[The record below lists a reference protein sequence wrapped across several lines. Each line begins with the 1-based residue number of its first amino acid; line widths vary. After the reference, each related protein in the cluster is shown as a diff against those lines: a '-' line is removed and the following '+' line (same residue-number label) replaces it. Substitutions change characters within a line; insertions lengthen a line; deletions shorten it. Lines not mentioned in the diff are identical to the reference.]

1 MSRVKIVWAILL
13 LLSFGVLLAY
23 LSYRFPGALW
33 STDNRVR
40 FVYGLTLLGVVGSS
54 VIVGWREQKGSAIRY
69 AVTWIVIAVTLVFA
83 YTFQED
89 LLEFA
94 DRTRAAVVPSVP
106 IEDEYGVVT
115 LFRGSD
121 GHFHV
126 NAEVDGKYVEFLV
139 DTGASDV
146 VLTDFDARR
155 LGLDMRALNY
165 NVPYHTANGI
175 VYAAQVTL
183 GEISVGSVS
192 VRNVRASVNSGEM
205 EQSLLGM
212 SFLTRLSSFEV
223 SGKRL
228 RFHD

>member
-1 MSRVKIVWAILL
+1 MSRTKIIWGILL
-13 LLSFGVLLAY
+13 FLSFGTLLIY
-23 LSYRFPGALW
+23 LSYRFPGALL
-33 STDNRVR
+33 SADARLR

-54 VIVGWREQKGSAIRY
+54 VIVAWREQKGSAIRY
-69 AVTWIVIAVTLVFA
+69 AVTWVVIAVTLVFA
-83 YTFQED
+83 YSFQDD

-94 DRTRAAVVPSVP
+94 DRGRAAVIPSVP
-106 IEDEYGVVT
+106 IEDQYGVVT

-126 NAEVDGKYVEFLV
+126 NAQVDGKYVEFLV

-155 LGLDMRALNY
+155 LGIDMRALNY
-165 NVPYHTANGI
+165 NRPYHTANGI
-175 VYAAQVTL
+175 IYAAQITL
-183 GEISVGSVS
+183 DEVSVGTVS
-192 VRNVRASVNSGEM
+192 VRNVRASVNPGQM

-228 RFHD
+228 RLRD